1 MVTADRGFGARRAI
15 QSDPL
20 PAHDSAVR
28 HVHMRRLDGRHDSAE
43 RRARQAYGLRQAGAL
58 IALGMDNAECKLYAA
73 RMDMTEA
80 VAAALRAE
88 MAARRITYRQLAE
101 RAGVPE
107 RTLARVLKPERDI
120 KIDTLVALTKAWG
133 IPLVVF
139 IGQAEQLRD
148 RL

>member
-1 MVTADRGFGARRAI
+1 MQVVCCPYGHDRGGC
-15 QSDPL
+15 
-20 PAHDSAVR
+20 
-28 HVHMRRLDGRHDSAE
+28 G
-43 RRARQAYGLRQAGAL
+43 
-58 IALGMDNAECKLYAA
+58 
-73 RMDMTEA
+73 T
-80 VAAALRAE
+80 LRAE

-120 KIDTLVALTKAWG
+120 KIDTLVALTKALG

>member
-80 VAAALRAE
+80 VAAPCAQKWPHVASPTVNSPRGRAFRNE
-88 MAARRITYRQLAE
+88 LW
-101 RAGVPE
+101 
-107 RTLARVLKPERDI
+107 RVC
-120 KIDTLVALTKAWG
+120 
-133 IPLVVF
+133 
-139 IGQAEQLRD
+139 
-148 RL
+148 